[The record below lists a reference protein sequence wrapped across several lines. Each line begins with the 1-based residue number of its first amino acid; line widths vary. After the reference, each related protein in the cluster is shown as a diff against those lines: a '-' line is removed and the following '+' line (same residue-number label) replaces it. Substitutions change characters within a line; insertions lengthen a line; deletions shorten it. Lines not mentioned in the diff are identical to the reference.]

1 MEEENIKEQLTM
13 HTVQCALHT
22 NHTVVPCPK
31 ERQSPIDQ
39 FDRMGLKEETS
50 REEGNMLALFTLT
63 TTSTTSILFN
73 HSELGEGNDQELH
86 GSCQI
91 SDECSMQ

>member
-22 NHTVVPCPK
+22 NRTVVPCPK
-31 ERQSPIDQ
+31 DRHSPIDQ
-39 FDRMGLKEETS
+39 FYRMGLKEETS
-50 REEGNMLALFTLT
+50 REEENMLALFTLT
-63 TTSTTSILFN
+63 TTSILFN

-91 SDECSMQ
+91 SDECTMQ